1 MVNYYQTICM
11 NPRKKISIIVAIG
24 EGNRVIGDKGKL
36 PWHIP
41 EDLKR
46 FRALTTGHPII
57 MGKNTFLS
65 IGRVLP
71 GRTNIVL
78 SDAPWNDA
86 PDGVVVAWSLE
97 DALEKARNA
106 PGNEEI
112 FVIGGGMVY
121 TQALLHADRLYLT
134 LIRAHFDGDAFF
146 PEYESIFPNVVSRE
160 DGESDG
166 YRYAFFVLERE

>member
-1 MVNYYQTICM
+1 MARQMIN
-11 NPRKKISIIVAIG
+11 IIVAIG

-46 FRALTTGHPII
+46 FRVLTTGHPII

-78 SDAPWNDA
+78 TDRQWEAPE
-86 PDGVVVAWSLE
+86 GVSVALSLD
-97 DALEKARNA
+97 DALEKAKRS
-106 PGNEEI
+106 PGAEDI

-121 TQALLHADRLYLT
+121 RAALSHADRLFIT
-134 LIRAHFDGDAFF
+134 LVSGNFQGDVFF
-146 PEYESIFPNVVSRE
+146 PEYESLFSRVISRE
-160 DGESDG
+160 SRESDG
-166 YRYAFFVLERE
+166 YRYEFLVMEKLV

>member
-1 MVNYYQTICM
+1 M
-11 NPRKKISIIVAIG
+11 ISIIVAIG

-36 PWHIP
+36 PWNIP

-46 FRALTTGHPII
+46 FRETTAGHPII

-78 SDAPWNDA
+78 SDMPWNDA
-86 PDGVVVAWSLE
+86 SDGVVVARSLE
-97 DALEKARNA
+97 NALEKARNA
-106 PGNEEI
+106 PGNEEV

-134 LIRAHFDGDAFF
+134 LIHAHFDGDAFF
-146 PEYESIFPNVVSRE
+146 PEYESIFSNVVSRE
-160 DGESDG
+160 DNESDG
-166 YRYAFFVLERE
+166 YRYTFFVLERA

>member
-1 MVNYYQTICM
+1 MARQMIN
-11 NPRKKISIIVAIG
+11 IIVAIG

-57 MGKNTFLS
+57 IGKNTFLS
-65 IGRVLP
+65 IGRALP

-78 SDAPWNDA
+78 SDTPWEAPE
-86 PDGVVVAWSLE
+86 GVSVASSLD
-97 DALEKARNA
+97 DALEKAKRS
-106 PGNEEI
+106 PGAEDI

-121 TQALLHADRLYLT
+121 REALPYADRLFIT
-134 LIRAHFDGDAFF
+134 LVSGNFPGDVFF
-146 PEYESIFPNVVSRE
+146 PEYESLFSKVASRE
-160 DGESDG
+160 SRESDG
-166 YRYAFFVLERE
+166 YRYEFLVVEKLV

>member
-1 MVNYYQTICM
+1 MIN
-11 NPRKKISIIVAIG
+11 IIVAIG
-24 EGNRVIGDKGKL
+24 EGNRVIGDRGKL

-46 FRALTTGHPII
+46 FRKTTAGHPII
-57 MGKNTFLS
+57 MGKKTFLS
-65 IGRVLP
+65 IGRALP

-86 PDGVVVAWSLE
+86 PDGIVIARSLE

-106 PGNEEI
+106 PGNEEV

-121 TQALLHADRLYLT
+121 TQALSHADRLYLT
-134 LIRAHFDGDAFF
+134 LVHAHFDGDAFF
-146 PEYESIFPNVVSRE
+146 PEYEKAFPKAVSRE
-160 DGESDG
+160 ERKSDG
-166 YRYAFFVLERE
+166 YRYEFLVLERE

>member
-1 MVNYYQTICM
+1 MARQMIN
-11 NPRKKISIIVAIG
+11 IIVAIG

-78 SDAPWNDA
+78 TDRQWEAPE
-86 PDGVVVAWSLE
+86 GVSVALSLD
-97 DALEKARNA
+97 DALEKAKRS
-106 PGNEEI
+106 PGGEDI

-121 TQALLHADRLYLT
+121 RAALSRADRLFIT
-134 LIRAHFDGDAFF
+134 LVSGNFQGDVFF
-146 PEYESIFPNVVSRE
+146 PEYESLFPTVVSRE
-160 DGESDG
+160 EGELDGHQYS
-166 YRYAFFVLERE
+166 FLVLGR

>member
-1 MVNYYQTICM
+1 MIN
-11 NPRKKISIIVAIG
+11 IIVAIG

-46 FRALTTGHPII
+46 FKALTMGHPII

-65 IGRVLP
+65 IGRALP

-78 SDAPWNDA
+78 TDTPWEAPFGVIVAFSLDDAF
-86 PDGVVVAWSLE
+86 
-97 DALEKARNA
+97 EKAKRS
-106 PGNEEI
+106 PGGEDI

-121 TQALLHADRLYLT
+121 REALSRADRLYFT
-134 LIRAHFDGDAFF
+134 LVSGNFPGDVFF
-146 PEYESIFPNVVSRE
+146 PEYESLFPKVVSRE
-160 DGESDG
+160 EGDSDG
-166 YRYAFFVLERE
+166 HRYEFLVMEKLV

>member
-1 MVNYYQTICM
+1 MS
-11 NPRKKISIIVAIG
+11 PRKISIIVAIG
-24 EGNRVIGDKGKL
+24 EGNRVIGDHGKL

-46 FRALTTGHPII
+46 FKALTMGHPIV

-65 IGRVLP
+65 IGRALP

-78 SDAPWNDA
+78 TDTPWEAPE
-86 PDGVVVAWSLE
+86 GVIVAFSLE
-97 DALEKARNA
+97 DALQKARDF
-106 PGNEEI
+106 PGSEEV

-121 TQALLHADRLYLT
+121 REALSYADRLYLT
-134 LIRAHFDGDAFF
+134 LVYGNFSGDVFF
-146 PEYESIFPNVVSRE
+146 PEYESLFPKTVRRE

-166 YRYAFFVLERE
+166 FRYSFLVLEK

>member
-1 MVNYYQTICM
+1 MAFSRIN
-11 NPRKKISIIVAIG
+11 IVAAIG
-24 EGNRVIGDKGKL
+24 EGNRVIGNAGKL

-46 FRALTTGHPII
+46 FRALTMGHPII

-86 PDGVVVAWSLE
+86 PDGVVVARSLE
-97 DALEKARNA
+97 DALEKAKSA
-106 PGNEEI
+106 PGSEEI

-121 TQALLHADRLYLT
+121 REVLSVADRLYVT
-134 LIRAHFDGDAFF
+134 LVRGTFTGDVFF
-146 PEYESIFPNVVSRE
+146 PEYEDIFSHIVSRE
-160 DGESDG
+160 EQESDG
-166 YRYAFFVLERE
+166 CEYEFLVLEK

>member
-1 MVNYYQTICM
+1 MIA
-11 NPRKKISIIVAIG
+11 AIG
-24 EGNRVIGDKGKL
+24 EGNRVIGNEGKL

-46 FRALTTGHPII
+46 FKELTLGHPII
-57 MGKNTFLS
+57 MGKNTFRS

-78 SDAPWNDA
+78 ADAPWEA
-86 PDGVVVAWSLE
+86 PEGVEMAFSLE
-97 DALEKARNA
+97 DAFERAKSF

-121 TQALLHADRLYLT
+121 REALPFVDRLYLT
-134 LIRAHFDGDAFF
+134 LVSGAYSGDVFF
-146 PEYESIFPNVVSRE
+146 PEYEFLFPKTVRWE
-160 DGESDG
+160 EGESQG
-166 YRYAFFVLERE
+166 YRYVFAVLERAKNR

>member
-1 MVNYYQTICM
+1 MARQMIN
-11 NPRKKISIIVAIG
+11 IIVAIG

-46 FRALTTGHPII
+46 FKMLTTGHPII

-65 IGRVLP
+65 IGRALP

-78 SDAPWNDA
+78 TDTPWEAPE
-86 PDGVVVAWSLE
+86 GVFVASSLD
-97 DALEKARNA
+97 DALEQARHS
-106 PGNEEI
+106 PGGEDI

-121 TQALLHADRLYLT
+121 RAALSRADRLFIT
-134 LIRAHFDGDAFF
+134 LVSGNFQGDVFF
-146 PEYESIFPNVVSRE
+146 PEYESLFSRVASRE
-160 DGESDG
+160 ERESDG
-166 YRYAFFVLERE
+166 HRYLFLVLEK